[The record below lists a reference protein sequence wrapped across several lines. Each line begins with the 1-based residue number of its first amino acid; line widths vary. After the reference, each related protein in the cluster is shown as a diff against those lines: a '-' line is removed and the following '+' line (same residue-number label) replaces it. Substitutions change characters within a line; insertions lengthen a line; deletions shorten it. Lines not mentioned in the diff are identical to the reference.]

1 MCTWSYVHCMYLYA
15 LGLHADFM
23 YKEGPSV
30 KSSAS
35 DVSKLKTW
43 YLEHLFTKDDMNWEH
58 QYVHLVL
65 VKQEEIKRTDKNLE
79 EATKLTLQG
88 QIDELLLRKEPLG
101 ELTDIFHYQ
110 NKPCPH
116 LILIL
121 GGPGE

>member
-1 MCTWSYVHCMYLYA
+1 MCKNV
-15 LGLHADFM
+15 
-23 YKEGPSV
+23 PSM
-30 KSSAS
+30 KSSTI

-43 YLEHLFTKDDMNWEH
+43 YLEHLSPNDDRNWEH
-58 QYVHLVL
+58 HYVRLVL

-88 QIDELLLRKEPLG
+88 QIDELALKKEPLG
-101 ELTDIFHYQ
+101 ELIDIFHYQ

-121 GGPGE
+121 GGPGEWQ